1 MGWGKEVKGR
11 EIYLGEQAF
20 AKYLRTFKLKERMLF
35 LSLGLS

>member
-20 AKYLRTFKLKERMLF
+20 AKYLTSVL
-35 LSLGLS
+35 LS